1 MLKFVAS
8 RIAVVHVVT
17 MPLATNAQA
26 TKVAATPQAA
36 VEEFMRALADSNLT
50 RMADHFGTT
59 KGPWSKTRPKG
70 YEKQLIIMQAFLQG
84 VHAKALGDVAGS
96 KGAMRTVTTHL
107 SHNGCSVTIPVN
119 VLKYK
124 DGWLVHDY
132 DQVEGHKI
140 NQPCEQSGRPG
151 NQ

>member
-1 MLKFVAS
+1 MIKFIAS
-8 RIAVVHVVT
+8 RIAIALVVAV
-17 MPLATNAQA
+17 PLTGSAQA
-26 TKVAATPQAA
+26 VKVAATPQAA

-59 KGPWSKTRPKG
+59 KGPWSKTRPTG

-84 VHAKALGDVAGS
+84 VHAKALGDVAAS
-96 KGAMRTVTTHL
+96 KGSMRTVTTQL
-107 SHNGCSVTIPVN
+107 SHNGCTVTIPVN

-132 DQVEGHKI
+132 DQVEGRKI
-140 NQPCEQSGRPG
+140 NQPCEQGGRPG
-151 NQ
+151 NL